1 MDSYNYDEEPHAVST
16 PWRCSPS
23 LVVFQ
28 MRSSPRSFCF
38 MLGLE
43 KLPLSLSASWSEN
56 VCFYNAMA
64 VDIVLLGA

>member
-1 MDSYNYDEEPHAVST
+1 
-16 PWRCSPS
+16 
-23 LVVFQ
+23 
-28 MRSSPRSFCF
+28 